1 MKLPTFQSGISNPRV
16 LVAFALCS
24 AGLLL
29 AMISFATMPPSGEK
43 GSAANSVATT
53 LPGFHAPVTMPQSS
67 GGSEPSLAISNNGV
81 RYVSWQVPGEFASSS
96 DGVNFTHRTTPAS
109 NAGGDVNNQVSYS
122 GALYN
127 IQICGGVTMLH
138 SCLYRSLDGGQTW
151 TTQNTLADMHPG
163 ASDRPWID
171 VYPKGNTTST
181 ANDPNHD
188 TIYLEYHTFS
198 PDDLVYVTKS
208 TDGGATFG
216 PPIPVEQ
223 GTNATDSICNTLPGN
238 ILIDQSN
245 GNVYA
250 LWISGDDVVVNETTG
265 CNYSEIGPFPK
276 AWVSK
281 STDGGTTWT
290 PVLAWQG
297 AFDPLTNIGDNSS
310 EGFATISQDSSGQIH
325 VGLSVRHNDDPRA
338 FFLACQTDDNCRETP
353 NTTDML
359 LLTSPDQGA
368 HWTLPFKINQ
378 TNGSFFF
385 PWIAAGSAGVVN
397 AAYYSSTTL
406 QPNNPTSIWF
416 VGMSQ
421 VIGAVATYTG
431 GPNATYVSTPV
442 ATPEILLDPNRVH
455 GDGTT
460 GGGICTLGLSCAV
473 VPGSNRSLA
482 DVFEG
487 HLDPAGGGN
496 ITWTSDNGG
505 NHIGFACQN
514 SGASAFAGAPDL
526 NGCYGPTDMSV
537 TKTDSPDPVAPGGTL
552 TYHLTVTN
560 NGTPAM
566 PATTS
571 GVTLTDIL
579 PAGVTF
585 VSVTPSTG
593 TCSGTRTVV
602 CNLGIFPSGAAATV
616 DIVVTAPNTSGTIT
630 NTASVSAA
638 TTDPTPGNNTATAMT
653 TVIHTDPPPPAV
665 VSRMTHGSAGD
676 FDIVLPQPPA
686 TRGVECRSSA
696 LLGAGNYT
704 LVFTFPN
711 NLTSVASAAV
721 TGHDPASGIG
731 TVSTRGIGPN
741 PNQYT
746 VNLTSVSTGQY
757 ITVTLNNVLDVAG
770 NTGNQTVQMGVL
782 VGDVN
787 SNGVVSNTDV
797 ASVKVQVAALVT
809 PLNFRNDVN
818 ANGVISNTDV
828 SLTKVQVGTSVP

>member
-1 MKLPTFQSGISNPRV
+1 MSGFINPRAF
-16 LVAFALCS
+16 VAFVLCS
-24 AGLLL
+24 VGALL
-29 AMISFATMPPSGEK
+29 AMLSLAGMPSNGMT
-43 GSAANSVATT
+43 SAPAVATI
-53 LPGFHAPVTMPQSS
+53 PGFHAPVTMPQSN

-81 RYVSWQVPGEFASSS
+81 RYVSWQVPGEFASSP
-96 DGVNFTHRTTPAS
+96 DGVNFTHLTTPAS

-171 VYPKGNTTST
+171 VYPKGNTTPT

-216 PPIPVEQ
+216 LPIPVEQ
-223 GTNATDSICNTLPGN
+223 GTNATDSTCNTLPGN
-238 ILIDQSN
+238 IIVDQNN

-250 LWISGDDVVVNETTG
+250 LWISGDDVLVNETTG

-297 AFDPLTNIGDNSS
+297 AFDPVTNIGDNSS
-310 EGFATISQDSSGQIH
+310 EGFATISEDTSGQIH
-325 VGLSVRHNDDPRA
+325 IGLSVRHNDDPRA

-368 HWTLPFKINQ
+368 HWTLPFRINQ

-385 PWIAAGSAGVVN
+385 PWIAAGSAGVVD

-406 QPNNPTSIWF
+406 QPNNPANIWF
-416 VGMSQ
+416 VGTSQ
-421 VIGAVATYTG
+421 VTGAVAHYTSG
-431 GPNATYVSTPV
+431 VNATYDSTPV
-442 ATPEILLDPNRVH
+442 STPEILLDPNRIH
-455 GDGTT
+455 GNGTT
-460 GGGICTLGLSCAV
+460 GGGICTLGLSCEV

-482 DVFEG
+482 DVFEA
-487 HLDPAGGGN
+487 HLDPVGGAN
-496 ITWTSDNGG
+496 VTWTSDNGG
-505 NHIGFACQN
+505 NKIGFACQN
-514 SGASAFAGAPDL
+514 SGASALAGAPDL
-526 NGCYGPTDMSV
+526 NGCYGPTDMSI
-537 TKTDSPDPVAPGGTL
+537 TKSAPNAVLIGGTL
-552 TYHLTVTN
+552 SYHLTVTN

-571 GVTLTDIL
+571 GVTLTDNL
-579 PAGVTF
+579 PPGVTF
-585 VSVTPSTG
+585 VSATPSSG
-593 TCSGTRTVV
+593 TCSGTSTVT
-602 CNLGIFPSGAAATV
+602 CNLGIFPSGATATV
-616 DIVVTAPNTSGTIT
+616 DIVVTAPYVPGTIT
-630 NTASVSAA
+630 NTATVAA
-638 TTDPTPGNNTATAMT
+638 LTADPTLSNNTATAVT
-653 TVIHTDPPPPAV
+653 TIIGEPPPPLVV

-686 TRGVECRSSA
+686 TRNVECRSG
-696 LLGAGNYT
+696 GASNNFKMI
-704 LVFTFPN
+704 FTFPN
-711 NLTSVASAAV
+711 NLISVASASV
-721 TGHDPASGIG
+721 TGGAGS
-731 TVSTRGIGPN
+731 VSSSALGPN
-741 PNQYT
+741 ANQYT
-746 VNLTSVSTGQY
+746 VNLTGVTNAQST
-757 ITVTLNNVLDVAG
+757 TVTLANVLDSTGAVG
-770 NTGNQTVQMGVL
+770 NVPAIIGVL
-782 VGDVN
+782 LGDTTSNGSVN
-787 SNGVVSNTDV
+787 SSDISQTKAQSGTVANSSNFRTDV
-797 ASVKVQVAALVT
+797 TVNGLINSSDISTVKSKSGTAL
-809 PLNFRNDVN
+809 P
-818 ANGVISNTDV
+818 
-828 SLTKVQVGTSVP
+828 